1 MAKIHN
7 VNELLEK
14 KKYLEQQI
22 AEKTKVENK
31 DLVYVEETVTDRLN
45 PENNRKNVAKKKVS
59 LNDFSKEFNGMVE
72 ELAQTKTAIQR
83 YNAGDVLELLQGR
96 NAVRTKI
103 QFLTSVKATLPTD
116 MRRGR
121 EVLSQDDNKVPI
133 EVRETVVEPMFEL
146 GDVEKQLNE
155 LSAKERE
162 LNTEIQKLNLNAKIT
177 L

>member
-1 MAKIHN
+1 MSKEYN

-14 KKYLEQQI
+14 KKHLEGQI
-22 AEKTKVENK
+22 AEKVNVSDK
-31 DLVYVEETVTDRLN
+31 DLVYVEETITDRLN
-45 PENNRKNVAKKKVS
+45 PKNNRKNVAKKKVS
-59 LNDFSKEFNGMVE
+59 LNDFSKEVTGMVD
-72 ELAQTKTAIQR
+72 ELAKTKTAIQM

-103 QFLTSVKATLPTD
+103 QFLTNVKNTLPRD

-121 EVLSQDDNKVPI
+121 DVLSQDDNKVPV

-155 LSAKERE
+155 LSAQERK